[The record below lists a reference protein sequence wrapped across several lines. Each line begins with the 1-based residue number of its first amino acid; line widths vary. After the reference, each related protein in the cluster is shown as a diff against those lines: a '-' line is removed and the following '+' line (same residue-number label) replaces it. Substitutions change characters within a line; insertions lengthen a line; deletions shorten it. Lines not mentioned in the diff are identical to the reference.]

1 MGLQLGQV
9 MSSLDGTIVATALPS
24 IVDDV
29 GGFDRVTW
37 VVTAYTLAM
46 VASMPLYGKL
56 GDLYGRKRVF
66 LCAISIFL
74 SASVVCGLAQTME
87 QLLVARFV
95 QGLGG
100 GGLGALAMA
109 TIADI
114 VPARQLGRWLGYQGV
129 IYAVASVAG
138 PTVGGLFVD
147 HLSWRWAFL
156 LNLPVGALSAAIVV
170 FALHL
175 PHRRVRHSLD
185 IAGAVFLTTG
195 LACLVLVASLG
206 GHDIGWTSASMA
218 GLVVTMATLTALFV
232 RRERRAPEPV
242 LPFRLFTNPVM
253 RVCAGINLTS
263 GMLLWCGIFLV
274 PLFVQEVR
282 GLSPTRSGLLLTPL
296 MFGAA
301 FGTLVSGKRVERS
314 GSYRIWPIAGS
325 MLCGAAIGLL
335 TQLDG
340 STPVAW
346 IALSVLMLGTGV
358 GFVMQ
363 PSLLAA
369 QNAVDHRDLGTAT
382 STALL
387 FRVGGGTIGVPILG
401 GILNAGLAGRV
412 RDADAFADVLPDVF
426 LAAVPVALACI
437 VLSLLLEERPLRE
450 QTFAE
455 TETPPSLPSA
465 SPAAAIAPQ

>member
-1 MGLQLGQV
+1 

-24 IVDDV
+24 IVEDV

-74 SASVVCGLAQTME
+74 TASAMCGLAQTME

-138 PTVGGLFVD
+138 PIVGGLFVD

-156 LNLPVGALSAAIVV
+156 LNLPVGAVSAAIVV

-175 PHRRVRHSLD
+175 PPRRVRHSLD
-185 IAGAVFLTTG
+185 ISGSIYLTTG
-195 LACLVLVASLG
+195 LGCLVLIASLG

-218 GLVVTMATLTALFV
+218 LLVGLFSTLTVAFV
-232 RRERRAPEPV
+232 RRERRAAEPV
-242 LPFRLFTNPVM
+242 LPFRLFANPVV
-253 RVCAGINLTS
+253 RVSAGINLTS

-301 FGTLVSGKRVERS
+301 FGTLISGKRVERS
-314 GSYRIWPIAGS
+314 GSYRVWPIAGS
-325 MLCGAAIGLL
+325 LLCGAAIGLL

-340 STPVAW
+340 STPVSG

-363 PSLLAA
+363 PSLLAS
-369 QNAVDHRDLGTAT
+369 QNAVEHRDLGTAT
-382 STALL
+382 STTLL

-401 GILNAGLAGRV
+401 GLLNAGLAGRV

-426 LAAVPVALACI
+426 LAAVPVAVACI
-437 VLSLLLEERPLRE
+437 VLSFLLEDRPLRE
-450 QTFAE
+450 RTFAE
-455 TETPPSLPSA
+455 LETPPGLQAA
-465 SPAAAIAPQ
+465 STTAAIAPQ